1 MASGVQGRMD
11 LSVPGGGEA
20 SEYSPEP
27 DAGADFRGGLSVRG
41 EM

>member
-1 MASGVQGRMD
+1 MARGVHGRID

-20 SEYSPEP
+20 SEYSPAP
-27 DAGADFRGGLSVRG
+27 DAGAALRGGLSVRG